1 MCGLIS
7 RLTSTPVAVSDIQWR
22 IQSGHLAANV
32 CSLVNF
38 CRLLWQQ
45 EAVFVEFPDRPHP

>member
-7 RLTSTPVAVSDIQWR
+7 RLMSTPVAVSDIQWR

-38 CRLLWQQ
+38 RRLLWQQ